1 MRQGTPWEEKKKHS
15 KKSDADENKETK
27 QLQQNWNISEMIT
40 AYSNWQLPEFYKSTE
55 KTEINLSASTD
66 WDCVVTRAIIWIQFQ
81 YEQ

>member
-1 MRQGTPWEEKKKHS
+1 MRQGTPWEGKKKHS

-27 QLQQNWNISEMIT
+27 QLQQNWNISEMLT

-55 KTEINLSASTD
+55 NLSATTD
-66 WDCVVTRAIIWIQFQ
+66 WDCVVTRAIIGIQFQ